1 MLGQMMSRAIVGA
14 LCYTN
19 IAYNTRAQRARP
31 LKAVGVTDATTPATT
46 TTTTTTATSN
56 NKKDKNIK
64 EQATATTMATAVSK
78 WLSEYGRE
86 CLFVQVRLNENS
98 IAVPE
103 TESEAET
110 QAETGAKAEQE
121 EPTTAA
127 APTEVTAKRCRQ
139 RNATIERKK
148 IERKKD

>member
-1 MLGQMMSRAIVGA
+1 
-14 LCYTN
+14 
-19 IAYNTRAQRARP
+19 
-31 LKAVGVTDATTPATT
+31 
-46 TTTTTTATSN
+46 
-56 NKKDKNIK
+56 
-64 EQATATTMATAVSK
+64 MATAVSK

-139 RNATIERKK
+139 RNATIKRKK
-148 IERKKD
+148 IERKKTEGKKDRKNIITSSRTHHTRRVWAASPLESSLHANE